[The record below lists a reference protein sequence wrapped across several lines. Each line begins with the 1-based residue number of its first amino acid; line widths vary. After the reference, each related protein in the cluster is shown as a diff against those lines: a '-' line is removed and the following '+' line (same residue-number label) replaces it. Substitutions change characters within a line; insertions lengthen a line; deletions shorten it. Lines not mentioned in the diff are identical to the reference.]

1 MILLCADV
9 RIASV
14 FWFDFTSCV
23 RIKCAGRYIV
33 LIYICAQRSVYL
45 RTHACYRYLRLR
57 NTLETHCCP
66 AIGQPSATEHVGLAL
81 RRMLRLSTDGT
92 EELHMLGLRWEAC
105 NHHSQSCVCVHIQYF
120 SFCVYTRRWCTRP
133 HAPTNTHTHTHYPPT
148 SRRDNN
154 RTVMKYLPDPATWEL
169 AHSSTHARRTAAVSF
184 MCGESFLLVF
194 NSWKSTF
201 NENFAQPDSSYSLIQ
216 LLHTDFRTSWHLVNK
231 IHFYLNRGPATWRGS
246 MRLSSGAMLQ
256 GDCKE
261 CECKQS

>member
-45 RTHACYRYLRLR
+45 RTHANMCYRYLRLR

-92 EELHMLGLRWEAC
+92 EELHMLGLSVGVVRGVQPPFTIVRMC
-105 NHHSQSCVCVHIQYF
+105 T
-120 SFCVYTRRWCTRP
+120 YTVFFFLRIHTPLMYTPTRT
-133 HAPTNTHTHTHYPPT
+133 HKHTHIHTTHPPA
-148 SRRDNN
+148 
-154 RTVMKYLPDPATWEL
+154 VAKYLPDPATWEL